1 MEVYIKGIGIISPQ
15 NTADSSKFL
24 DEVVAHETDF
34 LSCVQPNYKEFIN
47 PIQLRRMSK
56 LIKMGISASKLCLRD
71 AGIENPGA
79 IITGT
84 GLGLTGDTEKFLNQV
99 LDNNEEFLAPTAFIQ
114 STHNTI
120 SGQVAIALKC
130 FNYNNTYSH
139 RGFSFESALL
149 DGMLLIKDKDAE
161 NVLVGGFDEITPEH
175 HSIIKKTHWVKN
187 ETIKSLEL
195 LDHKTS
201 GSVVGEGVAFFS
213 LTGEKDDSNYAQ
225 LKDIKTIYKPES
237 NEEIEVKIDEF
248 LAKNDLKK
256 EDIDLVILGL
266 NGNVDTDDVYYHLA
280 DNYFDTNYAYFKHL
294 SGDYHTVGTFALW
307 FAANTIKHQ
316 NVPEVARFRKE
327 NFTEK
332 PIKNVLVYNH
342 FREVDHS
349 IFLLTQ

>member
-1 MEVYIKGIGIISPQ
+1 MGVYIKGIGNISPQ
-15 NTADSSKFL
+15 NTIDSSKFL
-24 DEVVAHETDF
+24 DEIVEHDTEF
-34 LSCVQPNYKEFIN
+34 LSSVEPNYKEYIN

-56 LIKMGISASKLCLRD
+56 LIKMGISASKICLND

-84 GLGLTGDTEKFLNQV
+84 GLGLVGDTEKFLNLV

-130 FNYNNTYSH
+130 FHYNNTYSH

-149 DGMLLIKDKDAE
+149 DGMLLVENKDAE
-161 NVLVGGFDEITPEH
+161 NVLVGGFDEITHEH
-175 HSIIKKTHWVKN
+175 HSIIKKTRWVKN
-187 ETIKSLEL
+187 EQIKNLDL
-195 LDHKTS
+195 LNHKTQ
-201 GSVVGEGVAFFS
+201 GTIVGESVAFFT
-213 LTGEKDDSNYAQ
+213 LTAKKDDGTYARI
-225 LKDIKTIYKPES
+225 KNIKTIYKPE
-237 NEEIEVKIDEF
+237 NYKEIEEKIDQFLTENE
-248 LAKNDLKK
+248 LAKS
-256 EDIDLVILGL
+256 DIDLVVLGL
-266 NGNVDTDDVYYHLA
+266 NGNTDTDGYYSHLA

-294 SGDYHTVGTFALW
+294 SGDYHTVGSFALW

-316 NVPEVARFRKE
+316 KVPELARFRKE

>member
-1 MEVYIKGIGIISPQ
+1 MEVYIKGIGNISPQ
-15 NTADSSKFL
+15 YTADSKVFL
-24 DEVVAHETDF
+24 DDVVNHESEI
-34 LSCVQPNYKEFIN
+34 LSCIEPNYKEFIN

-56 LIKMGISASKLCLRD
+56 RIKMGISASKICLKD

-84 GLGLTGDTEKFLNQV
+84 GLGLVGDTEKFLNQV
-99 LDNNEEFLAPTAFIQ
+99 LDHNEEFLAPTAFIQ

-130 FNYNNTYSH
+130 FKYNNTYSH

-149 DGMLLIKDKDAE
+149 DGMLLVENKDAD
-161 NVLVGGFDEITPEH
+161 NVLVGGFDEITKEH
-175 HSIIKKTHWVKN
+175 HSIVRKTRWVKD
-187 ETIKSLEL
+187 ETIKSLDL
-195 LDHKTS
+195 LNHKTQ
-201 GSVVGEGVAFFS
+201 GTIVGESVAFFT
-213 LTGEKDDSNYAQ
+213 LTGKKDENTYAKIQ
-225 LKDIKTIYKPES
+225 DIKTVYKPE
-237 NEEIEVKIDEF
+237 NNQEIEAKMDEF
-248 LAKNDLKK
+248 LAKNNLKK
-256 EDIDLVILGL
+256 EDIDLVLLGL
-266 NGNVDTDDVYYHLA
+266 NGNVDTDDVYMHLA

-294 SGDYHTVGTFALW
+294 SGDYHTVGSFALW
-307 FAANTIKHQ
+307 FAANVIKHQ
-316 NVPEVARFRKE
+316 KVPEVARFRKE

>member
-1 MEVYIKGIGIISPQ
+1 MEVYIQGIGNISPQ
-15 NTADSSKFL
+15 NTVDSNIFL
-24 DEVVAHETDF
+24 DDVVSHETEF
-34 LSCVQPNYKEFIN
+34 ILSIAPNYKEFIN

-56 LIKMGISASKLCLRD
+56 LIKMGISASKICLAD

-84 GLGLTGDTEKFLNQV
+84 GLGLVGDTEKFLNMV
-99 LDNNEEFLAPTAFIQ
+99 IDNDEELLAPTAFIQ

-149 DGMLLIKDKDAE
+149 DGMLLINDKDAE

-175 HSIIKKTHWVKN
+175 HQIIKKTRWVKN

-195 LDHKTS
+195 LDHKTQ
-201 GSVVGEGVAFFS
+201 GTVVGEGVGFFS
-213 LTGEKDDSNYAQ
+213 LTGKKDENTYAR
-225 LKDIKTIYKPES
+225 LKNIKTIYKPES
-237 NEEIEVKIDEF
+237 KEEIETKIDQF
-248 LAKNDLKK
+248 LTENGLSKD
-256 EDIDLVILGL
+256 DIDLVVLGL
-266 NGNVDTDDVYYHLA
+266 NGNVDTDDIYYHLA
-280 DNYFDTNYAYFKHL
+280 DNYFNTNYAYFKHL

-316 NVPEVARFRKE
+316 KVPEVARFRKE

-349 IFLLTQ
+349 IFLLAQ

>member
-1 MEVYIKGIGIISPQ
+1 MEVYIKGIGNISPQ
-15 NTADSSKFL
+15 NTIDSSIFL
-24 DEVVAHETDF
+24 DEIVSHDTDF
-34 LSCVQPNYKEFIN
+34 VSCIEPNYKEFIN

-56 LIKMGISASKLCLRD
+56 LIKMGISASKICLKD

-84 GLGLTGDTEKFLNQV
+84 GLGLVGDTEKFLNQM

-161 NVLVGGFDEITPEH
+161 NVLVGGFDEITYEH
-175 HSIIKKTHWVKN
+175 HSIIKKTRWVKN

-195 LDHKTS
+195 LDHKTQ
-201 GSVVGEGVAFFS
+201 GAIVGESVTFFS
-213 LTGEKDDSNYAQ
+213 LTGKKDENTYARI
-225 LKDIKTIYKPES
+225 KNIKTIYKPES
-237 NEEIEVKIDEF
+237 NEEIEAKIDQF
-248 LAKNDLKK
+248 LAENSLTKD
-256 EDIDLVILGL
+256 DIDLVVLGL
-266 NGNVDTDDVYYHLA
+266 NGNIDTDDVYYHLA
-280 DNYFDTNYAYFKHL
+280 DNYFNTNYAYFKHL
-294 SGDYHTVGTFALW
+294 SGDYHTVGSFALW

-316 NVPEVARFRKE
+316 RVPEIARFRKE

>member
-1 MEVYIKGIGIISPQ
+1 MEVYIKGIGNISPQ
-15 NTADSSKFL
+15 HTADSGIFL
-24 DEVVAHETDF
+24 DDIINHNTDF
-34 LSCVQPNYKEFIN
+34 VSCIEPNYKEFIN

-56 LIKMGISASKLCLRD
+56 LIKMGISASKICLTD

-84 GLGLTGDTEKFLNQV
+84 GLGLVGDTEKFLNMV
-99 LDNNEEFLAPTAFIQ
+99 IDNNEELLAPTAFIQ

-149 DGMLLIKDKDAE
+149 DGMLLIHNNDAD
-161 NVLVGGFDEITPEH
+161 NVLVGGFDEITAEH
-175 HSIIKKTHWVKN
+175 HSIIRKTRWVKK
-187 ETIKSLEL
+187 EKIQSLEL
-195 LDHKTS
+195 LDHKTQ
-201 GSVVGEGVAFFS
+201 GTLVGEGVAFFT
-213 LTGEKDDSNYAQ
+213 LTGEKSKNNYARI
-225 LKDIKTIYKPES
+225 KDIKTIYKPED
-237 NEEIEVKIDEF
+237 NKEIENKLDQF
-248 LAKNDLKK
+248 LTNNDLTKD
-256 EDIDLVILGL
+256 DIDLVVLGL
-266 NGNVDTDDVYYHLA
+266 NGNVDTDDIYYHLA
-280 DNYFDTNYAYFKHL
+280 DNYFNTNYAYFKHL
-294 SGDYHTVGTFALW
+294 SGDFHTVGSFALW

-316 NVPEVARFRKE
+316 KVPEVARFRKE

-332 PIKNVLVYNH
+332 PIRNVLVYNH

>member
-1 MEVYIKGIGIISPQ
+1 MEVYIKGIGNISPQ
-15 NTADSSKFL
+15 NTIDSSIFL
-24 DEVVAHETDF
+24 DEIVSHDTDF
-34 LSCVQPNYKEFIN
+34 ISCIEPNYKEFIN

-56 LIKMGISASKLCLRD
+56 LIKMGISASKICLKD

-84 GLGLTGDTEKFLNQV
+84 GLGLVGDTEKFLNQM

-161 NVLVGGFDEITPEH
+161 NVLIGGFDEITYEH
-175 HSIIKKTHWVKN
+175 HSIIKKTRWVKN

-195 LDHKTS
+195 LNHKTQ
-201 GSVVGEGVAFFS
+201 GTIVGESVTFFS
-213 LTGEKDDSNYAQ
+213 LTGEKDENTYAII
-225 LKDIKTIYKPES
+225 KNIKTIYKPES
-237 NEEIEVKIDEF
+237 NEEIEAKIDQF
-248 LAKNDLKK
+248 LAENSLTKD
-256 EDIDLVILGL
+256 DIDLVVLGL
-266 NGNVDTDDVYYHLA
+266 NGNIDTDDVYYHLA
-280 DNYFDTNYAYFKHL
+280 DNYFNTNYAYFKHL
-294 SGDYHTVGTFALW
+294 CGDYHTAGSFAVW

-316 NVPEVARFRKE
+316 RVPEIARFRKE

>member
-1 MEVYIKGIGIISPQ
+1 MDVYIKGIGNISPQ
-15 NTADSSKFL
+15 NTIDSNIFL
-24 DEVVAHETDF
+24 DDIVNHDAGF
-34 LSCVQPNYKEFIN
+34 LTSIAPNYKEFIN
-47 PIQLRRMSK
+47 PVQLRRMSK
-56 LIKMGISASKLCLRD
+56 LIKMGICASKLCLKD

-84 GLGLTGDTEKFLNQV
+84 GLGLVGDTEKFLNQV
-99 LDNNEEFLAPTAFIQ
+99 LDHNEEFLAPTAFIQ

-120 SGQVAIALKC
+120 SGQVAIALQC

-175 HSIIKKTHWVKN
+175 HSIVKKTRWVKN

-195 LDHKTS
+195 LDHKTP
-201 GSVVGEGVAFFS
+201 GTIVGEGVGFFS
-213 LTGEKDDSNYAQ
+213 LTGEKENTYAKI
-225 LKDIKTIYKPES
+225 KDIKTIYKPETKD
-237 NEEIEVKIDEF
+237 EIEAKISQF
-248 LAKNDLKK
+248 LNENDLTKD
-256 EDIDLVILGL
+256 DIDLVILGL
-266 NGNVDTDDVYYHLA
+266 NGNVDTDDIYYHLA
-280 DNYFDTNYAYFKHL
+280 DNYFNTNYAYFKHL

-316 NVPEVARFRKE
+316 KVPEVARFRKE

-342 FREVDHS
+342 FRKVDHS
-349 IFLLTQ
+349 IYLLTQ

>member
-1 MEVYIKGIGIISPQ
+1 MEVYINGIGNISPQ
-15 NTADSSKFL
+15 NTVDSSIFL
-24 DEVVAHETDF
+24 ADVVNHKTEF
-34 LSCVQPNYKEFIN
+34 LSCVEPNYKEFVN
-47 PIQLRRMSK
+47 PVQLRRMSK
-56 LIKMGISASKLCLRD
+56 LIKMGISASKLCLKD

-84 GLGLTGDTEKFLNQV
+84 GLGLVGDTEKFLNMV

-120 SGQVAIALKC
+120 SGQVAIALQC

-149 DGMLLIKDKDAE
+149 DGMLLIENKDAE
-161 NVLVGGFDEITPEH
+161 NVLVGGFDEVTPEH
-175 HSIIKKTHWVKN
+175 YSIVKKTRWVKK

-195 LDHKTS
+195 LDHKTQ
-201 GSVVGEGVAFFS
+201 GTIVGEGVAFFS
-213 LTGEKDDSNYAQ
+213 LSGKKDKNTYA
-225 LKDIKTIYKPES
+225 KIKNIKTIYKPES
-237 NEEIEVKIDEF
+237 QEEIESKIDLF
-248 LAKNDLKK
+248 IKDNGLTKH
-256 EDIDLVILGL
+256 DIDLVVLGI

-280 DNYFDTNYAYFKHL
+280 DHYFNTNYAYFKHL

-316 NVPEVARFRKE
+316 HVPEVARFRKE

-332 PIKNVLVYNH
+332 PIRNVLVYNH

>member
-1 MEVYIKGIGIISPQ
+1 MEVYIKGIGNISPQ
-15 NTADSSKFL
+15 NTIDSSIFL
-24 DEVVAHETDF
+24 DEIVSHDTDF
-34 LSCVQPNYKEFIN
+34 VSCIEPNYKEFIN

-56 LIKMGISASKLCLRD
+56 LIKMGISASKICLKD

-84 GLGLTGDTEKFLNQV
+84 GLGLVGDTEKFLNQM

-161 NVLVGGFDEITPEH
+161 NVLVGGFDEITYEH
-175 HSIIKKTHWVKN
+175 HSIIKKTRWVKN

-195 LDHKTS
+195 LNHKTQ
-201 GSVVGEGVAFFS
+201 GTIVGESVTFFS
-213 LTGEKDDSNYAQ
+213 LTGKKDENTYARI
-225 LKDIKTIYKPES
+225 KNIKTIYKPES
-237 NEEIEVKIDEF
+237 NEEIEAKIDQF
-248 LAKNDLKK
+248 LAENSLTKD
-256 EDIDLVILGL
+256 DIDLVVLGL
-266 NGNVDTDDVYYHLA
+266 NGNIDTDDVYYHLA
-280 DNYFDTNYAYFKHL
+280 DNYFNTNYAYFKHL
-294 SGDYHTVGTFALW
+294 SGDYHTVGSFALW

-316 NVPEVARFRKE
+316 RVPEIARFRKE

>member
-1 MEVYIKGIGIISPQ
+1 MDVYIKGIGNISPQ
-15 NTADSSKFL
+15 NTIDSNIFL
-24 DEVVAHETDF
+24 DDVVNHDAGF
-34 LSCVQPNYKEFIN
+34 LTSISPNYKEFIN
-47 PIQLRRMSK
+47 PIKLRRMSK
-56 LIKMGISASKLCLRD
+56 LIKMGISASKLCLQD

-84 GLGLTGDTEKFLNQV
+84 GLGLVGDTEKFLNQV
-99 LDNNEEFLAPTAFIQ
+99 LDHNEEFLAPTAFIQ

-161 NVLVGGFDEITPEH
+161 NVLVGGFDEITAEH
-175 HSIIKKTHWVKN
+175 HSIVKKTRWVKK
-187 ETIKSLEL
+187 EDIKSLDL
-195 LDHKTS
+195 LEHKTS
-201 GSVVGEGVAFFS
+201 GTIVGEGVGFFS
-213 LTGEKDDSNYAQ
+213 LTGTKDENNYAKIQ
-225 LKDIKTIYKPES
+225 DIKTVYKPES
-237 NEEIEVKIDEF
+237 KEEIESKINQF
-248 LAKNDLKK
+248 LLDNNLTKD
-256 EDIDLVILGL
+256 DIDLVVLGL
-266 NGNVDTDDVYYHLA
+266 NGNTDTDDIYYHLA

-307 FAANTIKHQ
+307 FAANSIKHQ
-316 NVPEVARFRKE
+316 KVPEIARFRKE

-349 IFLLTQ
+349 IFLITQ

>member
-24 DEVVAHETDF
+24 DEVVAHETEF

-84 GLGLTGDTEKFLNQV
+84 GLGLVGDTEKFLNQV

-149 DGMLLIKDKDAE
+149 DGMLLINDKDAE

-195 LDHKTS
+195 LNHKTP

-213 LTGEKDDSNYAQ
+213 LTGKKDDSNYAQ
-225 LKDIKTIYKPES
+225 LKDIKTIYKPEN
-237 NEEIEVKIDEF
+237 NEEIETKIDEF

-256 EDIDLVILGL
+256 EDIDLAILGL

-280 DNYFDTNYAYFKHL
+280 DNYFNTNYAYFKHL

-307 FAANTIKHQ
+307 MAANTIKHQ

>member
-1 MEVYIKGIGIISPQ
+1 MEVYIKGIGNISPQ
-15 NTADSSKFL
+15 QTSDSKVFL
-24 DEVVAHETDF
+24 NEVVNHESDF
-34 LSCVQPNYKEFIN
+34 LSCIEPNYKQYIN

-56 LIKMGISASKLCLRD
+56 LIKMGISASKICLQD

-84 GLGLTGDTEKFLNQV
+84 GLGLVGDTEKFLNQV
-99 LDNNEEFLAPTAFIQ
+99 LDYNEEFLAPTAFIQ

-149 DGMLLIKDKDAE
+149 DGMLLVHNKDAE
-161 NVLVGGFDEITPEH
+161 NVLVGGFDEITAEH
-175 HSIIKKTHWVKN
+175 HSIIKKTRWVKK
-187 ETIKSLEL
+187 EIIKSLEL
-195 LDHKTS
+195 LNHKTP
-201 GSVVGEGVAFFS
+201 GTIVGESVAFFT
-213 LTGEKDDSNYAQ
+213 LTGKQTESNYARI
-225 LKDIKTIYKPES
+225 KDIKTIYKPE
-237 NEEIEVKIDEF
+237 NYQEIDAKIDEF
-248 LAKNDLKK
+248 LAKNDLSKD
-256 EDIDLVILGL
+256 DIDLVVLGL
-266 NGNVDTDDVYYHLA
+266 NGNADTDDVYYHLA

-294 SGDYHTVGTFALW
+294 SGDYHTVGSFALW

-316 NVPEVARFRKE
+316 RVPEVARFRKE

-332 PIKNVLVYNH
+332 PIRNVLVYNH

-349 IFLLTQ
+349 IYLLTQ

>member
-1 MEVYIKGIGIISPQ
+1 MDVYIKGIGNISPQ
-15 NTADSSKFL
+15 NTIDSNIFL
-24 DEVVAHETDF
+24 DEIVNHDTDF
-34 LSCVQPNYKEFIN
+34 LSCIAPNYKEFIN

-56 LIKMGISASKLCLRD
+56 LIKMGISASKLCLTD

-84 GLGLTGDTEKFLNQV
+84 GLGLVGDTEKFLNQM

-175 HSIIKKTHWVKN
+175 YSIVKKTRWVKK
-187 ETIKSLEL
+187 ETIKSLDL
-195 LDHKTS
+195 LDHKTP
-201 GSVVGEGVAFFS
+201 GTIVGEGVGFFS
-213 LTGEKDDSNYAQ
+213 LTGKKDESNYAKI
-225 LKDIKTIYKPES
+225 KDIKTIYKPD
-237 NEEIEVKIDEF
+237 NKEEIETKINQF
-248 LAKNDLKK
+248 LTENDLTKN
-256 EDIDLVILGL
+256 DIDLVVLGI
-266 NGNVDTDDVYYHLA
+266 NGNVDTDDIYYHLA
-280 DNYFDTNYAYFKHL
+280 DNFFNTNYAYFKHL

-316 NVPEVARFRKE
+316 KVPEVTRFRKE

-349 IFLLTQ
+349 ILLLTQ

>member
-1 MEVYIKGIGIISPQ
+1 MEVYIKGIGNISPQ
-15 NTADSSKFL
+15 NTADSSIFL
-24 DEVVAHETDF
+24 DEVVEHDTDF
-34 LSCVQPNYKEFIN
+34 LSCVAPNYKEFVN

-56 LIKMGISASKLCLRD
+56 LIKMGISASKICLQD

-84 GLGLTGDTEKFLNQV
+84 GLGLVGDTEKFLNQV
-99 LDNNEEFLAPTAFIQ
+99 LDYNEEFLTPTAFIQ

-149 DGMLLIKDKDAE
+149 DGMLLVENKDAD
-161 NVLVGGFDEITPEH
+161 NVLVGGFDEITAEH
-175 HSIIKKTHWVKN
+175 HSIIKKTRWVKN

-195 LDHKTS
+195 LDHKTQ
-201 GSVVGEGVAFFS
+201 GTIVGEGVSFFT
-213 LTGEKDDSNYAQ
+213 LTGKKDGNNYAKIQ
-225 LKDIKTIYKPES
+225 DIKTIYKPE
-237 NEEIEVKIDEF
+237 NNLEIEAKIDEF
-248 LAKNDLKK
+248 LAKNNLSKD
-256 EDIDLVILGL
+256 DIDLVVLGL
-266 NGNVDTDDVYYHLA
+266 NGNVDTDDVYFHLA

-294 SGDYHTVGTFALW
+294 SGDYHTVGSFALW
-307 FAANTIKHQ
+307 FAANAIKHQ
-316 NVPEVARFRKE
+316 KVPEVARFRKE

-332 PIKNVLVYNH
+332 PIRNVLIYNQ

>member
-1 MEVYIKGIGIISPQ
+1 MEVYIKGIGNISPQ
-15 NTADSSKFL
+15 NTVDSSKFL
-24 DEVVAHETDF
+24 DEIVAHETEF

-47 PIQLRRMSK
+47 PIKLRRMSK

-71 AGIENPGA
+71 AGIESPGA

-84 GLGLTGDTEKFLNQV
+84 GLGLVGDTEKFLNQV

-175 HSIIKKTHWVKN
+175 HSIIQKTHWVKN

-195 LDHKTS
+195 LDHKTP

-213 LTGEKDDSNYAQ
+213 LTGEKDDNNYAQ
-225 LKDIKTIYKPES
+225 LKDIKTIYKPE
-237 NEEIEVKIDEF
+237 NKEEIEAKIDEF

-256 EDIDLVILGL
+256 EDIDLVVLGL
-266 NGNVDTDDVYYHLA
+266 NGNVDTDDIYYHLA
-280 DNYFDTNYAYFKHL
+280 DNYFNTNYAYFKHL

-307 FAANTIKHQ
+307 MAANAIKHQ

-332 PIKNVLVYNH
+332 PIKSVLVYNH

>member
-1 MEVYIKGIGIISPQ
+1 MEVYIKGIGNISPQ
-15 NTADSSKFL
+15 NTVDSSIFL
-24 DEVVAHETDF
+24 EDVISHETDF
-34 LSCVQPNYKEFIN
+34 LSCVEPNYKEFIN

-56 LIKMGISASKLCLRD
+56 LIKMGISASKICLTD

-84 GLGLTGDTEKFLNQV
+84 GLGLVGDTEKFLNNV
-99 LDNNEEFLAPTAFIQ
+99 LDYNEEFLTPTAFIQ

-149 DGMLLIKDKDAE
+149 DGMLLIEDKDAE
-161 NVLVGGFDEITPEH
+161 NVLVGGFDETSKEH
-175 HSIIKKTHWVKN
+175 YSIIKKTPWVKN

-195 LDHKTS
+195 LDHKTQ
-201 GSVVGEGVAFFS
+201 GALVGEGVTFFS
-213 LTGEKDDSNYAQ
+213 LSGKKDKNTYA
-225 LKDIKTIYKPES
+225 KIKNIKTIYKPGN
-237 NEEIEVKIDEF
+237 NEEIENKIDLF
-248 LAKNDLKK
+248 LAENGLTKS
-256 EDIDLVILGL
+256 DIDLVVLGF
-266 NGNVDTDDVYYHLA
+266 NGNVDTDDIYYHLA
-280 DNYFDTNYAYFKHL
+280 DNYFNTNYAYFKHL

-332 PIKNVLVYNH
+332 PIKNILVYNH
-342 FREVDHS
+342 FRKIDHTL
-349 IFLLTQ
+349 FLLTQ

>member
-1 MEVYIKGIGIISPQ
+1 MDVYIKGIGIISPQ
-15 NTADSSKFL
+15 NTTDSSKFL
-24 DEVVAHETDF
+24 DEVVAHDTEF

-84 GLGLTGDTEKFLNQV
+84 GLGLVGDTEKFLNQV

-187 ETIKSLEL
+187 DAIKSLEL

-213 LTGEKDDSNYAQ
+213 LTGEKDDNNYARI
-225 LKDIKTIYKPES
+225 KDLKTIYKPES
-237 NEEIEVKIDEF
+237 NEEIEAKIDEF
-248 LAKNDLKK
+248 LAKNNLKK

>member
-1 MEVYIKGIGIISPQ
+1 MDVYIKGIGNISPQ
-15 NTADSSKFL
+15 NTIDSNIFL
-24 DEVVAHETDF
+24 DDIVNHDAGF
-34 LSCVQPNYKEFIN
+34 LTSIAPNYKEFIN

-56 LIKMGISASKLCLRD
+56 LIKMGISASKLCLKD

-84 GLGLTGDTEKFLNQV
+84 GLGLVGDTEKFLNQV
-99 LDNNEEFLAPTAFIQ
+99 LDYNEEFLAPTAFIQ

-120 SGQVAIALKC
+120 SGQVAIALQC

-175 HSIIKKTHWVKN
+175 HSIVKKTRWVKN

-195 LDHKTS
+195 LNHKTQ
-201 GSVVGEGVAFFS
+201 GTIVGEGVGFFS
-213 LTGEKDDSNYAQ
+213 LTGEKENTYAKI
-225 LKDIKTIYKPES
+225 KDIKTIYKPETK
-237 NEEIEVKIDEF
+237 EEIEAKISQFFNE
-248 LAKNDLKK
+248 NDLTKD
-256 EDIDLVILGL
+256 DIDLVVLGI
-266 NGNVDTDDVYYHLA
+266 NGNVDTDDIYYHLA

-316 NVPEVARFRKE
+316 KVPEVARFRKE
-327 NFTEK
+327 NFTER

>member
-1 MEVYIKGIGIISPQ
+1 MEVYIKGIGNISPQ
-15 NTADSSKFL
+15 NTADSSQFL
-24 DEVVAHETDF
+24 NDVVNHNTDF
-34 LSCVQPNYKEFIN
+34 LSIIAPNYKEYIN

-56 LIKMGISASKLCLRD
+56 LIKMGISSAKICLKD

-84 GLGLTGDTEKFLNQV
+84 GLGLVGDTEKFLNQV
-99 LDNNEEFLAPTAFIQ
+99 LEHNEEFLAPTAFIQ

-120 SGQVAIALKC
+120 SGQVAIALQC

-149 DGMLLIKDKDAE
+149 DGMLLIENKDAE
-161 NVLVGGFDEITPEH
+161 NVLVGGFDEITTEH
-175 HSIIKKTHWVKN
+175 HSIVKKTRWVKN
-187 ETIKSLEL
+187 EKINSLSLLESKTQGTI
-195 LDHKTS
+195 
-201 GSVVGEGVAFFS
+201 VGEGTCFFS
-213 LTGEKDDSNYAQ
+213 LTGEKDENTYA
-225 LKDIKTIYKPES
+225 KIKNIKTIYKPE
-237 NEEIEVKIDEF
+237 NNQEIETKLDEF
-248 LAKNDLKK
+248 LAQNDMTKD
-256 EDIDLVILGL
+256 DIDLVILGL
-266 NGNVDTDDVYYHLA
+266 NGNTDTDDVYYHLA

-307 FAANTIKHQ
+307 MAANTIKHQ

>member
-1 MEVYIKGIGIISPQ
+1 MNVYIKGIGNISPQ
-15 NTADSSKFL
+15 NTIDSNIFL
-24 DEVVAHETDF
+24 DNIVNHDAGF
-34 LSCVQPNYKEFIN
+34 LTSITPNYKEFIN

-56 LIKMGISASKLCLRD
+56 LIKMGISASKLCLKD

-84 GLGLTGDTEKFLNQV
+84 GLGLVGDTEKFLNQV
-99 LDNNEEFLAPTAFIQ
+99 LDYNEEFLAPTAFIQ

-120 SGQVAIALKC
+120 SAQVAIALQC

-175 HSIIKKTHWVKN
+175 YSIVKKTRWVKN

-195 LDHKTS
+195 LDHKTQ
-201 GSVVGEGVAFFS
+201 GTIVGEGVGFFS
-213 LTGEKDDSNYAQ
+213 LTRDKENTYAKI
-225 LKDIKTIYKPES
+225 KDIKTIYKPE
-237 NEEIEVKIDEF
+237 NKEEIEAKISEF
-248 LAKNDLKK
+248 LNENDLTKD
-256 EDIDLVILGL
+256 DIDLVILGI
-266 NGNVDTDDVYYHLA
+266 NGNVDTDDIYYHLA
-280 DNYFDTNYAYFKHL
+280 DNYFNTNYAYFKHL

-316 NVPEVARFRKE
+316 RVPEVARFRKE

>member
-1 MEVYIKGIGIISPQ
+1 MDVYIKGIGNISPQ
-15 NTADSSKFL
+15 NTIDSNIFL
-24 DEVVAHETDF
+24 DDIVNHDAGL
-34 LSCVQPNYKEFIN
+34 LSCVAPNYKEFIN
-47 PIQLRRMSK
+47 PVKLRRMSK
-56 LIKMGISASKLCLRD
+56 LIKMGISASKLCLKD

-84 GLGLTGDTEKFLNQV
+84 GLGLVGDTEKFLNQV
-99 LDNNEEFLAPTAFIQ
+99 LDYNEEFLAPTAFIQ

-120 SGQVAIALKC
+120 SGQVAIALQC

-161 NVLVGGFDEITPEH
+161 NVLVGGFDEVTPEH
-175 HSIIKKTHWVKN
+175 HSIVKKTRWVKN

-195 LDHKTS
+195 LDHKTQ
-201 GSVVGEGVAFFS
+201 GTIVGEGVGFFS
-213 LTGEKDDSNYAQ
+213 LTGEKENTYARI
-225 LKDIKTIYKPES
+225 KDIKTIYKPES
-237 NEEIEVKIDEF
+237 KEEIETKISQF
-248 LAKNDLKK
+248 LNENDLTKD
-256 EDIDLVILGL
+256 DIDLVILGF
-266 NGNVDTDDVYYHLA
+266 NGNVDTDDIYYHLA

-307 FAANTIKHQ
+307 LAANTIKHQ
-316 NVPEVARFRKE
+316 KVPEVARFRKE

>member
-1 MEVYIKGIGIISPQ
+1 MDVYIKGIGNISPQ
-15 NTADSSKFL
+15 NTIDSNIFL
-24 DEVVAHETDF
+24 DDIVNHDAGF
-34 LSCVQPNYKEFIN
+34 LTSIAPNYKEFIN

-56 LIKMGISASKLCLRD
+56 LIKMGISASKLCLKD

-84 GLGLTGDTEKFLNQV
+84 GLGLVGDTEKFLNQV
-99 LDNNEEFLAPTAFIQ
+99 LDYNEEFLAPTAFIQ

-120 SGQVAIALKC
+120 SGQVAIALQC

-175 HSIIKKTHWVKN
+175 HSIVKKTRWVKN

-195 LDHKTS
+195 LNHKTQ
-201 GSVVGEGVAFFS
+201 GTIVGEGVGFFS
-213 LTGEKDDSNYAQ
+213 LTGEKENTYAKI
-225 LKDIKTIYKPES
+225 KDIKTIYKPETK
-237 NEEIEVKIDEF
+237 EEIEAKISQF
-248 LAKNDLKK
+248 LNENDLTKD
-256 EDIDLVILGL
+256 DIDLVVLGI
-266 NGNVDTDDVYYHLA
+266 NGNVDTDDIYYHLA

-316 NVPEVARFRKE
+316 KVPEVARFRKE
-327 NFTEK
+327 NFTER